1 MAAIRAGGLG
11 IGAPIFSTPPPDRS
25 QRPGKRYSRFQLVI
39 ARTWQVLPVPEFVSW
54 CSLVSAPAKTFSRN
68 QDPFLAVIWLGVKV
82 DRTNR
87 PRRFAQQSA
96 KTLPSRGALQI
107 EVLSTEDLHPY

>member
-1 MAAIRAGGLG
+1 V
-11 IGAPIFSTPPPDRS
+11 
-25 QRPGKRYSRFQLVI
+25 Y
-39 ARTWQVLPVPEFVSW
+39 
-54 CSLVSAPAKTFSRN
+54 
-68 QDPFLAVIWLGVKV
+68 DPFLAVIWLGVKV

-107 EVLSTEDLHPY
+107 EDLSTEDFDRALHRPLVARFNQFERI